1 MHEIDIA
8 LSLIT
13 CLSLGEKLRLKNL
26 LDSLD
31 SLSVLSIEDIS
42 QMVGRTVTPDF
53 WDAAALCHDARVAQN
68 LMQKLGIQSVLYQ
81 EAQYPALLRETLNAP
96 YALYY
101 RGSLSAL
108 YRKCISIVGTRSV
121 CEQGARA
128 AFELAKNACSDGCT
142 VVSGLA
148 YGIDSFAHKGALSVK
163 DGATV
168 AVLPCGIDQ
177 VVPYANRML
186 ARHIIDT
193 GGALVSEY
201 APGLPGEKWRFVQR
215 NRIIAALSP
224 VTVVVQAP
232 AGSGA
237 LITADFALE
246 FNRDVVLHEA
256 CFCEEAKKAG
266 GNRSGKKIKADR
278 NAALLAESGAAVI
291 KDYAGLV
298 QVLRNAPGVNRNEV
312 EYG

>member
-13 CLSLGEKLRLKNL
+13 CLSLVEKLRLKNL

-31 SLSVLSIEDIS
+31 ALSVLSIEDIS
-42 QMVGRTVTPDF
+42 QMVGRKVTPDF

-81 EAQYPALLRETLNAP
+81 DEQYPALLRETLNAP

-101 RGSLSAL
+101 RGNLSAL
-108 YRKCISIVGTRSV
+108 YKKCISVVGTRAV
-121 CEQGARA
+121 CEEGARA
-128 AFELAKNACSDGCT
+128 AFELAKAACFDGCT

-148 YGIDSFAHKGALSVK
+148 EGIDSFAHKGALSAA
-163 DGATV
+163 GGTTA
-168 AVLPCGIDQ
+168 AVIPCGIDQ

-193 GGALVSEY
+193 GGVLVSEY
-201 APGLPGEKWRFVQR
+201 APGLPCEKWRFVQR

-256 CFCEEAKKAG
+256 CFCDAAKKTVRKRTVKKSASE
-266 GNRSGKKIKADR
+266 RSVEQ
-278 NAALLAESGAAVI
+278 LAESGAAVI

-298 QVLRNAPGVNRNEV
+298 QVLRNAPGLDRNEV